1 MMLQLLD
8 IGKND
13 AITGKLE
20 EIFNISDISVVD
32 VLLALGISLVLGLAI
47 YFTYLKCFRGVI
59 YSQPFNASLVVLCMI
74 TSVLVVTISSNA
86 VLALGMVGALSIVRF
101 RAAIK
106 DPLDIVFLFWSI
118 SMGIITGARI
128 YLVAIIA
135 TVVIALVFFLVL
147 KVFRGRKP
155 VYLFI
160 IRFET
165 QIQSEIGRVLS
176 KIDGEVR
183 NKNVSGGI
191 TEITI
196 EMQLKNTNTNFVDRI
211 GQVDGVHSAVL
222 VSYNGDF
229 VE

>member
-1 MMLQLLD
+1 MLQLLD